1 MSANEHPDW
10 FHFLTIVN
18 MVSVNMESQVSL
30 VGYAMF
36 CVLSGPVVLLGYVL
50 VTALVS
56 EKPSSWFPWCMHQLI
71 FPPAVSKGS
80 SFLISSPAVVISFLS
95 FSSFCL
101 FLLSY
106 YVCELMCP
114 PAWHSVSMKLREQ
127 LAEVS
132 PLLPCKY
139 KGSALSHQTLQQEP
153 LPAESSCWPV
163 VLFFLWFKN
172 MHLFYVL
179 DTNSCLKCSC
189 KDFLLLWS
197 VPLSVFIHCVFSV
210 FFSSSFNTGFYIKVF
225 DTFD

>member
-36 CVLSGPVVLLGYVL
+36 CVLSGPVVHLGYVL

-101 FLLSY
+101 FLLAY
-106 YVCELMCP
+106 YVCELMCL

-127 LAEVS
+127 LSEVS

-163 VLFFLWFKN
+163 VFFF
-172 MHLFYVL
+172 FYG
-179 DTNSCLKCSC
+179 LKICTCSM
-189 KDFLLLWS
+189 F
-197 VPLSVFIHCVFSV
+197 
-210 FFSSSFNTGFYIKVF
+210 
-225 DTFD
+225 

>member
-36 CVLSGPVVLLGYVL
+36 CVLSGPVVHLGYVL

-101 FLLSY
+101 FLLAY

-163 VLFFLWFKN
+163 VFFFLWFKN

>member
-36 CVLSGPVVLLGYVL
+36 CVLSGPVVHLGYVL

-101 FLLSY
+101 FLLAY

-153 LPAESSCWPV
+153 LPAEFSCWPV
-163 VLFFLWFKN
+163 VFFF
-172 MHLFYVL
+172 FYG
-179 DTNSCLKCSC
+179 LKICTCSM
-189 KDFLLLWS
+189 L
-197 VPLSVFIHCVFSV
+197 
-210 FFSSSFNTGFYIKVF
+210 
-225 DTFD
+225 